1 MLLQIQKGYC
11 EARFLR
17 TASIVMM
24 ALAVVQETTFYAT
37 LIASEVQSSP
47 ETSLFDGPL
56 LERSKLT
63 GDWLGSRSL
72 ISDSGFN
79 WDIHNTNFYSGV
91 ASGGLEQTFQYR
103 GRNDILLNINGEKA
117 GLWQGSFIDLHAESV
132 FGTNINQS
140 AGTLVPII
148 LAESV
153 PIPDGSVTAL
163 TGVMFTQAL
172 SENFLIFGGKQN
184 TLDGFGQPFT
194 GGATGQDGFMNTH
207 LLFSPVLTRTFPYST
222 FAAGCVVLNSDEE
235 WLFNF
240 TAYDTNDTPTVS
252 GFDTFFDN
260 GVSLVGGANLPTE
273 FFGRPGHQTLFV
285 TYSTGKYLDLEASAY
300 FDPGVGLIL
309 PTSRTRGSQS
319 IVYGFD
325 QAVFVSSENPKR
337 SWGLF
342 GNLGLADT
350 NPSPFR
356 WSANIGIGGSSLI
369 PRRERDTFG
378 FGYFYLGVNDSLKQ
392 LAAVVEPLQDELGV
406 EGFYN
411 IAATPWCH
419 ITADLQAV
427 TPSRQRADDLL
438 LFSLRT
444 KLDF

>member
-1 MLLQIQKGYC
+1 MSLQFKNAFCGARILL
-11 EARFLR
+11 A
-17 TASIVMM
+17 
-24 ALAVVQETTFYAT
+24 ALIAVLVFGQETTVVSSLF
-37 LIASEVQSSP
+37 ASEVQSEP
-47 ETSLFDGPL
+47 DTSLVVGGPL
-56 LERSKLT
+56 LERPKLT
-63 GDWLGSRSL
+63 GDWLGTRSFM
-72 ISDSGFN
+72 SDSGFT

-91 ASGGLEQTFQYR
+91 AAGGLEQTFQYR

-117 GLWQGSFIDLHAESV
+117 GLWQGSFVDLHAESV

-153 PIPDGSVTAL
+153 PIADGSVTAL
-163 TGVMFTQAL
+163 TGVKFTQAL
-172 SENFLIFGGKQN
+172 SETVMVYGGKLN

-194 GGATGQDGFMNTH
+194 GGAVGQDGFMNTH
-207 LLFSPVLTRTFPYST
+207 LLFSQVLARTFPYST
-222 FAAGCVVLNSDEE
+222 FGAGLLVVNSDQD

-240 TAYDTNDTPTVS
+240 NVYDTNDTPTVS
-252 GFDTFFDN
+252 GFETFFDN
-260 GVSLVGGANLPTE
+260 GVSLVAGANLPTS
-273 FFGRPGHQTLFV
+273 FFDRLGHQTLFV
-285 TYSTGKYLDLEASAY
+285 TYSTGSYLNLEASAY
-300 FDPGVGLIL
+300 YDPGVGLVL

-325 QAVFVSSENPKR
+325 QAIFVAEDDAKR
-337 SWGLF
+337 SWGVF

-350 NPSPFR
+350 NPSPFH
-356 WSANIGIGGSSLI
+356 WSASIGVGGASLV

-378 FGYFYLGVNDSLKQ
+378 IGYFYLGVSDSLKQ
-392 LAAVVEPLQDELGV
+392 LAPQVLPIQDESGL

-438 LFSLRT
+438 LFSLRA
-444 KLDF
+444 KFDF